1 MRVNFRDEAIPVL
14 IGKSRRIAPKTT
26 PMRIPPIYAAQTI
39 LLDFNGDLIEGNVIN
54 GTDQNTFLPC
64 IE

>member
-1 MRVNFRDEAIPVL
+1 MRVNSRDEAIPVL
-14 IGKSRRIAPKTT
+14 IGKSRRIAPKTM
-26 PMRIPPIYAAQTI
+26 PRGYRLYAAQTI
-39 LLDFNGDLIEGNVIN
+39 LLDFNGDLIEGSVIN